1 MAVSAVQIQE
11 AGPGEPLPM
20 ELLLLADP
28 SVELVQE
35 YAQRGRL
42 LLAESDGEVIGVA
55 VLIQTRPATL
65 ELVNVAVHP
74 DRQGEGIGKRLVLHA
89 IAMAREAGADTLELG
104 TGNSSLQQLG
114 LYQKCGFRIVGV
126 DRDFF
131 VRHYPE
137 PIVENGILCR
147 DMIRLSLDL

>member
-1 MAVSAVQIQE
+1 MSAVQIRE

-89 IAMAREAGADTLELG
+89 IAVAREAGAETLELG
-104 TGNSSLQQLG
+104 TGNSSLSQLG

-131 VRHYPE
+131 VRHYDE
-137 PIVENGILCR
+137 PIIENGIACI